1 MDQYLENILLEDFKH
16 TKGNPH
22 KDYPY
27 AINHEVNS
35 QSSIDLVLFCDSH
48 ILESLLG
55 RLKT

>member
-35 QSSIDLVLFCDSH
+35 QSSIDLVLYC
-48 ILESLLG
+48 LESLLG